1 MRIVRKQK
9 YVVVDTQNKN
19 REEKKKI
26 PHNTVSYVAN
36 DKKTGNRCLTDFN
49 EIENSSAYRR
59 SSATS

>member
-1 MRIVRKQK
+1 MLLLIRKTK
-9 YVVVDTQNKN
+9 TGKK
-19 REEKKKI
+19 KKKI